1 MTVQHPATT
10 PQDDKGQLRARVI
23 SAATWSVAAY
33 GVGFAT
39 RLGGN
44 LILTRLL
51 SPDDFG
57 LMALLGVVVAGLYLL
72 SDFGITPCVIRS
84 ERGDEQRF
92 LDTAWTVTILRGAG
106 LFVVSCAVAYPAS
119 LFYED
124 PRLTYML
131 PVLTSGSLL
140 LASFRST
147 KVITAERHLDA
158 KRVNLLEL
166 STQLTS
172 LVVMV
177 AWAWIA
183 PSAWA
188 LVIGAIASSSIQV
201 LLSFVMFRGRGNR
214 FAWDRSALDEL
225 VRFGRWVMLSTA
237 LSFFATQTDRAV
249 LGKLVSLST
258 LGVIGLGLQ
267 LADLPKQLVAR
278 VGGQVLLP
286 TMSKLMHLP
295 RGDLRDLIQ
304 RQRRRFL
311 PWAALAFALG
321 CALSDVAVAI
331 MYDERY
337 AAAGWVAST
346 MLISAWIAL
355 LSLSVDSALIA
366 FGKPK
371 YVATANFGVALMN
384 FVAIPLGYITYGV
397 LGAVVALAA
406 RQVCYYVVISVGLNR
421 EHLGCG
427 RQDAVFSVLFVVAF
441 AGALALR
448 MGLGFG
454 HPFELALAATN

>member
-1 MTVQHPATT
+1 MTANQTATAA
-10 PQDDKGQLRARVI
+10 PDNNPLRARVI
-23 SAATWSVAAY
+23 TAATWSVAAY
-33 GVGFAT
+33 GIGFAT

-51 SPDDFG
+51 SPHDFG

-84 ERGDEQRF
+84 ERGDDPRF
-92 LDTAWTVTILRGAG
+92 LDTAWTITLLRGLG
-106 LFVVSCAVAYPAS
+106 LFLVSCAVAYPAS
-119 LFYED
+119 LFYDE
-124 PRLTYML
+124 PRLAYML

-166 STQLTS
+166 ITQLSS

-177 AWAWIA
+177 GWAWIA
-183 PSAWA
+183 PSVWA
-188 LVIGAIASSSIQV
+188 LVIGAIASSAIQV
-201 LLSFVMFRGRGNR
+201 ALSFVMFPGKGNR
-214 FAWDRSALDEL
+214 FAWDKTALEEL
-225 VRFGRWVMLSTA
+225 ARFGRWVMLSTA
-237 LSFFATQTDRAV
+237 LAFFATQTDRAV

-267 LADLPKQLVAR
+267 LADLPKQLVTR
-278 VGGQVLLP
+278 LGGQVLLP
-286 TMSKLMHLP
+286 TISKLSHLP
-295 RGDLRDLIQ
+295 RAELRELIM

-311 PWAALAFALG
+311 PWAAIAFAAG
-321 CALSDVAVAI
+321 CALSDVAVDI

-371 YVATANFGVALMN
+371 VVAAANFGVALMN
-384 FVAIPLGYITYGV
+384 FVAIPLGYVSFGV
-397 LGAVVALAA
+397 VGAVIALAA
-406 RQVCYYVVISVGLNR
+406 RQTCYYIVISFGLNR
-421 EHLGCG
+421 EQLGCG
-427 RQDAVFSVLFVVAF
+427 RQDAALTLLFVVS
-441 AGALALR
+441 LAAAISLR
-448 MGLGFG
+448 MVLGFG
-454 HPFELALAATN
+454 HPFELAFSG